1 MRYPVHVPFLL
12 IVSHSSS
19 GPQSSSTSIVS
30 DMVQAVKD
38 ARVRDHSSLVRHAA
52 CSGIIMSIGALFPS
66 PGPLG
71 LRGMLL
77 GHTE

>member
-1 MRYPVHVPFLL
+1 M
-12 IVSHSSS
+12 IVSHPSS
-19 GPQSSSTSIVS
+19 GSQSSSTSIVS
-30 DMVQAVKD
+30 DMAQAVKD
-38 ARVRDHSSLVRHAA
+38 ARVRDHSSLVLHAA